1 MTMRSTLTVGLVLIV
16 SSVALGAS
24 PRTRSLRPAGG
35 QRGTEVEVSL
45 SGRRMGDAKEIL
57 FYQPGIVATN
67 LKVVNDNEIKATFK
81 IAADSP
87 LGLHDLRLR
96 TASGLSEMRSFSVGV
111 LKDVAE
117 VEPNSDFATPQRIAL
132 GTTVNGVADNEDVD
146 YYVVE
151 AKKGERIGAEVE
163 GIRLGNTFFDPYV
176 AILDTKRF
184 ELAVSDDASLVWQD
198 AFASI
203 VAPEDGSYIILV
215 RDSAYAGNSQCVYRL
230 HVGSFPRPSTVYPA
244 GGKLGEKVALRWI
257 GDVLGE
263 TRSSVTLPDHPVIDF
278 GIYAQDERGIATYP
292 NLFRLSSFGNV
303 LESEPNNDT
312 TTATPFA
319 APLACNGV
327 IDRPGDVDHFVFS
340 ARKGDRYE
348 VKVFARALR
357 SPLDAVL
364 SITQRKGGAIG
375 RSDDAN
381 GSPDSALQ
389 FNAPAD
395 GEYVIAIQDH
405 LLKGGPDYAYR
416 IELGPVEPQ
425 LTLSVPNE
433 SLYQGRNAPV
443 AVNVPQGGFGAI
455 LVNATR
461 TGFSG
466 ELAIET
472 LGLPAGVTVE
482 ADPMAAALGSYPV
495 LFHASADAP
504 LAGSL
509 AYFAGKPTDPKVNV
523 PCRFQH
529 ANELVTG
536 QNNAPFWTR
545 TTDRFAVAVTEE
557 APFSIEVIEPK
568 VPLVRSGSMDL
579 KVVAHRKSG
588 FKTPIAVALLW
599 NPPGIGSSGSVTIPE
614 GQDEALI
621 PLNASDAA
629 ELKTWRTVVVGTAE
643 VPNPIDG
650 PPPEPRPGNR
660 GGNRLGTI
668 TVASPMTRIAV
679 AEKFVSFE
687 LQAATVEQGKETD
700 LVVKVTRLADFA
712 DEAQVTLLG
721 LPNKVTTDPKT
732 ITKETEELVF
742 HLKTDKV
749 SPAGNHP
756 NLVCRAVIQKDGE
769 PIVHNLG
776 PGKLRID
783 VPIPP
788 KPATAANKPAA
799 AATAAPV
806 AVTPNSKPSEGA
818 AKPVSRLEQL
828 RRERQQAAQSG
839 GGGSGNEK

>member
-1 MTMRSTLTVGLVLIV
+1 MRSTLALSLVLIV

-24 PRTRSLRPAGG
+24 PRTRSIRPAGG
-35 QRGTEVEVSL
+35 QRGTEVEVTI
-45 SGRRMGDAKEIL
+45 SGRRLGDAKEVL
-57 FYQPGIVATN
+57 FYHPGIEATN
-67 LKVVNDNEIKATFK
+67 IKVVNDAEIKATFK

-96 TASGLSEMRSFSVGV
+96 TATGLSEMRSFSVGV

-117 VEPNSDFATPQRIAL
+117 VEPNSDFAKPQSVAL
-132 GTTVNGVADNEDVD
+132 GSTVNGVADNEDVD
-146 YYVVE
+146 YFVVE
-151 AKKGERIGAEVE
+151 AKKGERIAAEVE
-163 GIRLGNTFFDPYV
+163 GIRLGATFFDPYV

-184 ELAVSDDASLVWQD
+184 ELAVSDDASIVWQD

-215 RDSAYAGNSQCVYRL
+215 RDSAYAGNNQCVYRL
-230 HVGSFPRPSTVYPA
+230 HVGNFPRPSAVVPA
-244 GGKLGEKVALRWI
+244 GGKVGETVGLRWV

-263 TRSSVTLPDHPVIDF
+263 MRSSVTLPARAETGF
-278 GIYAQDERGIATYP
+278 GLYAQDERGIAPYP

-303 LESEPNNDT
+303 METEPNNDAA
-312 TTATPFA
+312 TATPFT

-327 IDRPGDVDHFVFS
+327 IDRAGDVDQFVFT
-340 ARKGDRYE
+340 AKKGDRYE
-348 VKVFARALR
+348 VKVFARTLR

-375 RSDDAN
+375 RNDDAN
-381 GSPDSALQ
+381 GSPDSALP

-395 GEYVIAIQDH
+395 GEYVIAIQDQ
-405 LLKGGPDYAYR
+405 LLHGGPDYFYR
-416 IELGPVEPQ
+416 IEIAPVEPQ

-433 SLYQGRNAPV
+433 SIYQRRNQPIVVPV
-443 AVNVPQGGFGAI
+443 PKGGLQAI

-466 ELAIET
+466 ELAIEAQ
-472 LGLPAGVTVE
+472 GLPAGVTLE
-482 ADPMAAALGSYPV
+482 ADSMAAGLGTYPV
-495 LFHASADAP
+495 LFHAEADAP
-504 LAGSL
+504 LAGAL
-509 AYFAGKPTDPKVNV
+509 ASFTGKPTDPKVNV
-523 PCRFQH
+523 PSQFLH

-545 TTDRFAVAVTEE
+545 TEDRFAVAVTEE
-557 APFSIEVIEPK
+557 APFSIEVVAPK
-568 VPLVRSGSMDL
+568 VPLVRGGSMDL
-579 KVVAHRKSG
+579 KVVAHRKPG

-621 PLNASDAA
+621 PLNASDGA

-643 VPNPIDG
+643 VPNPIEDSG
-650 PPPEPRPGNR
+650 PPPPPRQGQGNR
-660 GGNRLGTI
+660 GQDRLGTI

-679 AEKFVSFE
+679 AEKFLSFE
-687 LQAATVEQGKETD
+687 LQAATVEQGNETD
-700 LVVKVTRLADFA
+700 LVVKVTKLADFGG
-712 DEAQVTLLG
+712 EAQVTLLG
-721 LPNKVTTDPKT
+721 LPNKVTAEPKT
-732 ITKETEELVF
+732 ITKDTDELVF
-742 HLKTDKV
+742 PLKTDKV

-756 NLVCRAVIQKDGE
+756 NLVCRAVILKDGE

-776 PGKLRID
+776 PGRLRID
-783 VPIPP
+783 VPLPP
-788 KPATAANKPAA
+788 KASTPANN
-799 AATAAPV
+799 PV
-806 AVTPNSKPSEGA
+806 AAGTAKPPAGA

-828 RRERQQAAQSG
+828 RRERQQAAQAQSG
-839 GGGSGNEK
+839 AGSGNEK